1 MIIFEKRAPT
11 ERQLKP
17 TMSQRSSRDP
27 YPTTAT
33 SDEIAEAS
41 DVVYDKRTHPA
52 SELLRKWSAED
63 DGYDD
68 EIWPLVEEE
77 LEDHRVVIE

>member
-1 MIIFEKRAPT
+1 
-11 ERQLKP
+11 
-17 TMSQRSSRDP
+17 MSQQSSNKP

-41 DVVYDKRTHPA
+41 DVAYDKQTHPA
-52 SELLRKWSAED
+52 VELLRRWSKED

-68 EIWPLVEEE
+68 EVWPLLEEE
-77 LEDHRVVIE
+77 LKEHRVVIR

>member
-1 MIIFEKRAPT
+1 
-11 ERQLKP
+11 
-17 TMSQRSSRDP
+17 MSQQGSSEA

-41 DVVYDKRTHPA
+41 DVAYDKRTHPA
-52 SELLRKWSAED
+52 VELLRRWTKED

-68 EIWPLVEEE
+68 EVWPLLEKE
-77 LEDHRVVIE
+77 LEEHRVVIR